1 MSVTFD
7 NSRNDYFIKQIKAKG
22 LTLNQ
27 IGTFAFRYHTPT
39 KPYMTDEEFHIHSQ
53 KFSGFLHESF
63 GFATAAEARNAYL
76 EDFINFRH
84 ESIRRS
90 IENSRSS
97 NQFNHI
103 VSGFNP
109 MNRISAAPGMVPFNN
124 NIFQNLAN
132 TLAQEKTT
140 NYRFH
145 TVNNGAF
152 SNEEAFELRLHVL
165 HAQFNEAVHSIAD
178 IFAEMVRGLETMN
191 RRPHT
196 PLSADQAHDAV
207 VRIGSIIRDHIWSGG
222 SAENINSTLE
232 NANALNLLNQLNT
245 IGNSFHRSF

>member
-27 IGTFAFRYHTPT
+27 AGTFAFRYHTPT
-39 KPYMTDEEFHIHSQ
+39 RTEWTDEEFQAHIN
-53 KFSGFLHESF
+53 KFSGFAHSR
-63 GFATAAEARNAYL
+63 EARNAYL
-76 EDFINFRH
+76 EDYLNFRH
-84 ESIRRS
+84 ESTRRS

-103 VSGFNP
+103 VSDFNP
-109 MNRISAAPGMVPFNN
+109 MNRISAAPGMASFDS

-132 TLAQEKTT
+132 TLEQEKTA

-152 SNEEAFELRLHVL
+152 SNEDDFELRLHVL